1 MHTSYNPVLRLEIR
15 GWYAILRKSRGQLVN
30 NMIPSCKSDCSLS
43 LVRYGT
49 ELLDHATTYHME
61 KKYPF
66 YITENQITETS
77 SWQWSSTTPFTKNG
91 QCICANPQLTMW
103 FQSLLYRMTIL
114 RALKI
119 NQSKLNGLNC
129 SSQMNQHR
137 CLSLR
142 PNSQWQLPVTLGC
155 PSCNSLNLT
164 ANKKINWI

>member
-30 NMIPSCKSDCSLS
+30 NMIPNCKSDCSLS

-49 ELLDHATTYHME
+49 ELLIMQPHTTWKRSILSILQKTRLQKHLAD
-61 KKYPF
+61 
-66 YITENQITETS
+66 
-77 SWQWSSTTPFTKNG
+77 NG
-91 QCICANPQLTMW
+91 HPQLHLQCICANPQLTMW

-114 RALKI
+114 RALTI

-155 PSCNSLNLT
+155 PQL
-164 ANKKINWI
+164 